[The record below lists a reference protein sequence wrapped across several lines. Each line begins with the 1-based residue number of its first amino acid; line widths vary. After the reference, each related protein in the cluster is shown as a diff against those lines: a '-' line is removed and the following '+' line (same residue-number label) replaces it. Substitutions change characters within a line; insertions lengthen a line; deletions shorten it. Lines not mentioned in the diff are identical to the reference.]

1 LTESLTGIVSPQPL
15 PPLGVGSA
23 ILAPNLGIR
32 DTSTTVGVKDFGG
45 SRGLQAPENRSKGN
59 GL

>member
-1 LTESLTGIVSPQPL
+1 M
-15 PPLGVGSA
+15 A
-23 ILAPNLGIR
+23 IFAPIFVDSFLDWLAKGL
-32 DTSTTVGVKDFGG
+32 STTVGVKDFGG